1 MQPRGCI
8 SLLFY
13 RMREDE
19 DMNTIEKLLDLVATT
34 RFVDMTHALD
44 ESIPYWPTHKPF
56 SAELGDHQSKGDE
69 SYWRTITIGEH
80 SGTHIDALSHFF
92 EGSKNVDDI
101 PLTQIMGRGVNI
113 DVTDTPPCGRVSLH
127 KIKDFEARCG
137 EIREGDIVF
146 FRFGWDEK
154 WTDNVRFLRD
164 WPGTSKEAAEYLLGK
179 KVKAVGCD
187 TLALDAYGGENVSHR
202 VLLGNGINIIEN
214 VDKLGELPAFFGV
227 IGLPCKFRGGSGS
240 TLRLMALLDPEA
252 R

>member
-1 MQPRGCI
+1 MAVSPYFQRKEGAD
-8 SLLFY
+8 FV
-13 RMREDE
+13 
-19 DMNTIEKLLDLVATT
+19 NTIDKLLDLLESS
-34 RFVDMTHALD
+34 RLLDMTHDLD

-92 EGSKNVDDI
+92 EGSRNVDEI
-101 PLTQIMGRGVNI
+101 PLSQIIGRGVNI
-113 DVTDTPPCGRVSLH
+113 DVTDTPPCGRVPLDAV
-127 KIKDFEARCG
+127 KAFERENG

-154 WTDNVRFLRD
+154 WTDNESFLKD
-164 WPGTSKEAAEYLLGK
+164 WPGTSKETAEYLLSK

-187 TLALDAYGGENVSHR
+187 TLALDAFGGENVSHR

-227 IGLPCKFRGGSGS
+227 IGLPCRFKGGSGS
-240 TLRLMALLDPEA
+240 TLRLVALLDK
-252 R
+252 